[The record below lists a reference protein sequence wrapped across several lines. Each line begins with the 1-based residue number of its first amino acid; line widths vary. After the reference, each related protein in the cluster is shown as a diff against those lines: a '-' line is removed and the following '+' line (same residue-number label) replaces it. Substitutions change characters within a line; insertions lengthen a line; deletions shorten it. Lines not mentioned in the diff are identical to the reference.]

1 MGSSIIYATFE
12 YTPNTIELSVS
23 GNGYVKCEQ
32 RQNGTSN
39 NNSTL
44 GKIRNNTS
52 SFSVIE
58 GFSLFFSMY
67 PDEGSLISKVKENG
81 TDITS
86 QITNPIDSRNIA
98 RNAKLEIIF
107 EEVPPI
113 TYTLTIKSEGNGIA
127 SFEGTTIREK
137 SNTFNVNEGSSA
149 IVSFTPDTGYRIKS
163 VKVNNTDVTANV
175 SNNQYT
181 ISNINADASLEVEF
195 EAITHILS
203 ITATG
208 NGSATYN
215 STAVRAKMQTFIVNE
230 GTSAVVT
237 FTPDAGYRI
246 KSVKI
251 NNTDVTSKVSNNQ
264 YTISNITADASL
276 EVEFEAIPP
285 TTYSFTIKATG
296 NGTVTYDGTAIRD
309 KSSSFTIN
317 EGTSAFVTFSP
328 DAGHKIKSVKL
339 NSTDV
344 TTNVSNNQYM
354 ISSISANTS
363 LEVEFEAITHT
374 LSITAAGN
382 GVATY
387 NETSVRG
394 KTSMFTVNEGTSAV
408 VSFTPDAGYRIKSVK
423 LNNVDV
429 TS

>member
-1 MGSSIIYATFE
+1 MKLFVSFRLNIIQRILQVQRYEVLSKCKIRRKWDGYVTSNVSNGQYTICNINADTSLEVEFE
-12 YTPNTIELSVS
+12 AIPPTTYSFTIEAT
-23 GNGYVKCEQ
+23 GNGTVTYDGTAIRDKSISFTINE
-32 RQNGTSN
+32 GTSAVV
-39 NNSTL
+39 T
-44 GKIRNNTS
+44 
-52 SFSVIE
+52 FA
-58 GFSLFFSMY
+58 
-67 PDEGSLISKVKENG
+67 PDAGHK
-81 TDITS
+81 
-86 QITNPIDSRNIA
+86 
-98 RNAKLEIIF
+98 
-107 EEVPPI
+107 
-113 TYTLTIKSEGNGIA
+113 
-127 SFEGTTIREK
+127 
-137 SNTFNVNEGSSA
+137 
-149 IVSFTPDTGYRIKS
+149 IKS
-163 VKVNNTDVTANV
+163 VKLNSTDVTANV

-181 ISNINADASLEVEF
+181 ISSISANTSLEVEF
-195 EAITHILS
+195 EAITHTLS
-203 ITATG
+203 ITAAG
-208 NGSATYN
+208 NGVATYN
-215 STAVRAKMQTFIVNE
+215 DTSVRGKTSTFTVNE
-230 GTSAVVT
+230 GVSAVVS
-237 FTPDAGYRI
+237 FTPDTGNRI
-246 KSVKI
+246 KSVKV
-251 NNTDVTSKVSNNQ
+251 NNTDVTSNVSNNQ